1 MEQGRQK
8 LLRMP
13 IEGKC
18 KVDKTRPLRRY
29 LYYSITILT
38 LSITLLWPT
47 NMKTSFLYLLALLYQ
62 ATLGKPTRERHSN
75 SYTTST
81 YYSYVVI
88 SDETYRFSE
97 SGQIASYS
105 NVSLSEVRGRLYDA
119 GEYFNCIMIESR
131 NANSTLSVPSRPPPP
146 FIALIPLTECEHYT
160 QVQYA
165 QDIGAVGVL
174 FYSSL
179 SSSRLTGYHSTV
191 SIVVASVVIKD
202 HELESLRRVLD
213 LNNTMITIQ
222 TKNKTTNY
230 RTSQTFYF
238 VVFAF
243 SVLVLLS
250 LTWFIITYVRRCHDY
265 CARSHTRVSY
275 I

>member
-1 MEQGRQK
+1 
-8 LLRMP
+8 
-13 IEGKC
+13 
-18 KVDKTRPLRRY
+18 
-29 LYYSITILT
+29 
-38 LSITLLWPT
+38 
-47 NMKTSFLYLLALLYQ
+47 MKTSLLCLLALLYQ

-81 YYSYVVI
+81 YYSHVII
-88 SDETYRFSE
+88 SDETYTFSE
-97 SGQIASYS
+97 DGQIASYS
-105 NVSLSEVRGRLYDA
+105 NVSLSKVRGRLYDA
-119 GEYFNCIMIESR
+119 GKYFNCIIIESR
-131 NANSTLSVPSRPPPP
+131 NANSTSTVPSPPPAP
-146 FIALIPLTECEHYT
+146 FIALLPLTDCEHYT

-165 QDIGAVGVL
+165 QDMGAAGVL
-174 FYSSL
+174 FYSSS

-191 SIVVASVVIKD
+191 SIVVASVVMQD
-202 HELESLRRVLD
+202 HELDSLRRVLN
-213 LNNTMITIQ
+213 LNNTLITIQ
-222 TKNKTTNY
+222 TKNKTATY

-275 I
+275 IKMC